1 MISSDG
7 ISVRRWIVSSENG
20 GLPGSESRLP
30 GEPPAGVDVE
40 FAGPAALASLGNEH
54 LKAAACAFKSSLSQ
68 TIRQSP
74 YRAVMIAAG
83 VGVLAGI
90 LLKRPFRHS

>member
-7 ISVRRWIVSSENG
+7 VSLRRWIVSSEEG
-20 GLPGSESRLP
+20 ALPGAERLP
-30 GEPPAGVDVE
+30 GQAPPGVDVE
-40 FAGPAALASLGNEH
+40 FASPAALADLGNEH
-54 LKAAACAFKSSLSQ
+54 LKAAACAFSSSLSQ

-90 LLKRPFRHS
+90 LLKRPVRRS